1 VGAAGG
7 WAAVA
12 DRVDLREVFEKRVRA
27 IDAEPRL
34 RAHKR
39 SLRAVVDEKLVT
51 ASVGSKRQ

>member
-1 VGAAGG
+1 
-7 WAAVA
+7 VA
-12 DRVDLREVFEKRVRA
+12 DRVDLREVFEKRLRA